1 MAMTSEDLLNSS
13 PAQLDALYRQAP
25 IASIP
30 DGVAEGQV
38 LFIADTP
45 VNRLVTW
52 CVRALAW
59 QGKVFFRDQGYLLNL
74 VSAFRL
80 RLVKATLSRG
90 KSWFCPGEEAIILDY
105 SKTSFLAQKI
115 RDEIREVAPGLF
127 IGQAYWDDH
136 RVLSFSLK
144 FPT

>member
-1 MAMTSEDLLNSS
+1 MVMTSEDLLNSS
-13 PAQLDALYRQAP
+13 PAELDALYRQAP
-25 IASIP
+25 IGPIP
-30 DGVAEGQV
+30 DGVAEGHV

-45 VNRLVTW
+45 VNQMIT
-52 CVRALAW
+52 CYVRALAW
-59 QGKVFFRDQGYLLNL
+59 QGKVFNL

-115 RDEIREVAPGLF
+115 RDEIREVSPGLF

-136 RVLSFSLK
+136 RVLSFSLQ

>member
-1 MAMTSEDLLNSS
+1 MAMTSEDLLNHS
-13 PAQLDALYRQAP
+13 PEELDALYRQATVGP
-25 IASIP
+25 IP
-30 DGVAEGQV
+30 DGVAEGHV

-45 VNRLVTW
+45 VNRSVTCLVRT
-52 CVRALAW
+52 LAW
-59 QGKVFFRDQGYLLNL
+59 QGKVFFRDEGYLLNL
-74 VSAFRL
+74 VSALRL

-90 KSWFCPGEEAIILDY
+90 TSWFCPGEEAIILDY

-136 RVLSFSLK
+136 RVLSFSLQ
-144 FPT
+144 FPS

>member
-1 MAMTSEDLLNSS
+1 MVMTSEDLLNRS
-13 PAQLDALYRQAP
+13 PTELDALYRQAP
-25 IASIP
+25 IGPIP
-30 DGVAEGQV
+30 DGVAEGHV

-45 VNRLVTW
+45 VNRLITW
-52 CVRALAW
+52 YVRALAW
-59 QGKVFFRDQGYLLNL
+59 QGKVFFRDQGYLLNM
-74 VSAFRL
+74 VSALRL

-115 RDEIREVAPGLF
+115 RDEIREVSPGLF

-136 RVLSFSLK
+136 RVLSFSLQ

>member
-1 MAMTSEDLLNSS
+1 MVMTSEDLLNSS
-13 PAQLDALYRQAP
+13 PAELDALYRQAP
-25 IASIP
+25 IGPIP
-30 DGVAEGQV
+30 DGVAEGHV

-45 VNRLVTW
+45 VNRLITSSVN
-52 CVRALAW
+52 ALAW
-59 QGKVFFRDQGYLLNL
+59 QGKVFFRDKGYLLNL

-90 KSWFCPGEEAIILDY
+90 ESWFCPREEAIILDY

-136 RVLSFSLK
+136 RVLSFSLQ

>member
-1 MAMTSEDLLNSS
+1 M
-13 PAQLDALYRQAP
+13 
-25 IASIP
+25 
-30 DGVAEGQV
+30 AEGHV
-38 LFIADTP
+38 LFLADTP
-45 VNRLVTW
+45 VNWLITW
-52 CVRALAW
+52 YVRALAW

-74 VSAFRL
+74 VSALRV

-115 RDEIREVAPGLF
+115 RDEIREVSPGLF
-127 IGQAYWDDH
+127 IGQAYWDDQ
-136 RVLSFSLK
+136 RVLSFSLE

>member
-1 MAMTSEDLLNSS
+1 MVMTSEDLLNSS
-13 PAQLDALYRQAP
+13 PAELDALYRQAP
-25 IASIP
+25 IGPIP
-30 DGVAEGQV
+30 DGVAEGHV

-45 VNRLVTW
+45 VNQMIT
-52 CVRALAW
+52 CYVRALAW

-115 RDEIREVAPGLF
+115 RDEIREVSPGLF
-127 IGQAYWDDH
+127 IGQAYRDDH
-136 RVLSFSLK
+136 RVLSFSLQ